1 LVNPFQVFQ
10 VEKRSRKIVSQML
23 WVNAKIFDLIIKET
37 LVQFSKV
44 VLLVISA
51 NFVLVCNLSLAFGRK
66 QLKMTVNFL
75 EPF

>member
-10 VEKRSRKIVSQML
+10 VEKRSRKIVSQMP

-44 VLLVISA
+44 ALLIIST

-66 QLKMTVNFL
+66 RLEMTVNFL